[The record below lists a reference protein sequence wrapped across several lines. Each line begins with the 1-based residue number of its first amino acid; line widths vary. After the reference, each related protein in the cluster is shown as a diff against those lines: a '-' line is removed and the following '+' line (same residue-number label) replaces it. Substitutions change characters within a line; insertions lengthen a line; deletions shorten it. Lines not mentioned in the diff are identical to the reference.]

1 MAINVNQV
9 DDDQNNLAVSY
20 LNQNQNVFPAGSSVA
35 TNISTLGAATGT
47 VASPGPSGVGGTERP
62 GKRLFNPLSKLASYT
77 YQISWYMITPDAY
90 AEFVNTG
97 RKNIDALKTAG
108 PVSDANPGGAG
119 AGAYIIAQSGGI
131 NNKVSRRAPG
141 FELDY
146 YIDNL
151 RFETLMGTKGTG
163 TETSAAS
170 TINFSVTEP
179 YGFSFLT
186 NLKRAGDAL
195 KAYSDSTSY
204 KDQSNQFKNI
214 FILGIRFYGY
224 DINGNLI
231 KPSDQLYGAPIDP
244 AGSDALFENYYDMEI
259 SNIKFKLDGKTVV
272 YNVEAVSINA
282 QALLGTK
289 RGRIPTG
296 VKVQG
301 ATVNDALQGPDGLF
315 TKLNQMEIEKTS
327 KKNPPD
333 AAVPNKYT
341 VKYVGDAE
349 TRIGRASMVTQS
361 DLDKIKWPGSGAKT
375 TSESTDAK
383 SAKPPDPNERMIII
397 NNDTS
402 IIQAIEIIIKRSAYI
417 ANALKT
423 VYANTKQPDVDQKN
437 NPQVKRENPL
447 PLAWYTVNSNITK
460 CTWDTK
466 IGDWAY
472 EQEFI
477 IGVYEIPS
485 VATPYAPDQTRYYG
499 PHKRYEYWFTGQNSE
514 VLDYQL
520 QFDNL
525 YFNTVLGIE
534 EKDFTSLA
542 KSSNPGAEREG
553 QTATPTSSGS
563 ATGDTKTTAGNT
575 GQKADA
581 PPPGQ
586 KDTSA
591 GTAKAGGTS
600 VKTGVKSKGD
610 RTGTLA
616 VGLEAQN
623 SIATSLHDV
632 GAYATGKLKILGDP
646 DFLVRDA
653 ATSLQEFYN
662 KFYDTD
668 GYTISANGGQVFIE
682 VLFKEGVDY
691 KNSDGLF
698 QINESIFFLNYPQYI
713 KDMTQGAL
721 IWEVARVHSTF
732 ANGRFEQVLDLMGT
746 QFDTAED
753 ISGDNSN
760 TATTGAATTTA
771 KAAPAND
778 DQKPLQN
785 LNKKTDLKNLDG
797 TPLRGGG

>member
-1 MAINVNQV
+1 MAISVNQV
-9 DDDQNNLAVSY
+9 DDDLNNLAVSY
-20 LNQNQNVFPAGSSVA
+20 LNQKQNVIPAGSSVA
-35 TNISTLGAATGT
+35 TNISSTGVATGT
-47 VASPGPSGVGGTERP
+47 AASPGPAGMGGSERP
-62 GKRLFNPLSKLASYT
+62 RKRLYNPLSKLASYT

-108 PVSDANPGGAG
+108 PVSDANPTGAG
-119 AGAYIIAQSGGI
+119 AGAYVIAQSGGI
-131 NNKVSRRAPG
+131 NNSTQRRAPG
-141 FELDY
+141 FQLDY

-151 RFETLMGTKGTG
+151 RFETLMGSKGTG
-163 TETSAAS
+163 TDTSAVS
-170 TINFSVTEP
+170 TINFQITEP

-231 KPSDQLYGAPIDP
+231 KPQDKVFGEPIDP

-301 ATVNDALQGPDGLF
+301 KSVNDALQGPDGLI
-315 TKLNQMEIEKTS
+315 TKLNQMEIEKTN
-327 KKNPPD
+327 KNPAD
-333 AAVPNKYT
+333 AMVPNKYSI
-341 VKYVGDAE
+341 KYVGDAE
-349 TRIGRASMVTQS
+349 NRIGKASMVTQA
-361 DLDKIKWPGSGAKT
+361 DLDKIKWPGSGATT

-383 SAKPPDPNERMIII
+383 SAKPPDPNERMIVV

-402 IIQAIEIIIKRSAYI
+402 IVQAIEIIIKRSAYM

-423 VYANTKQPDVDQKN
+423 IYANTKEPDIKQKN

-447 PLAWYTVNSNITK
+447 PLAWFSVNSNIVK

-477 IGVYEIPS
+477 IAVYEIPS
-485 VATPYAPDQTRYYG
+485 VATPYAPNMSRYYG
-499 PHKRYEYWFTGQNSE
+499 CHKRYDYWFTGQNSE
-514 VLDYQL
+514 ILDYQL
-520 QFDNL
+520 TFDNL

-534 EKDFTSLA
+534 EQDFTSLA

-563 ATGDTKTTAGNT
+563 STGNTKTTAGNT

-600 VKTGVKSKGD
+600 VKTGVKSPGD

-616 VGLEAQN
+616 VGLEVQN
-623 SIATSLHDV
+623 SIVTSLHDI
-632 GAYATGKLKILGDP
+632 GAYSNGKLKILGDP

-653 ATSLQEFYN
+653 TTSIQELYN

-682 VLFKEGVDY
+682 VAFKEAVDY
-691 KNSDGLF
+691 KHSTGLME
-698 QINESIFFLNYPQYI
+698 INESIFFLNYPQYI
-713 KDMTQGAL
+713 KDMVQGAL
-721 IWEVARVHSTF
+721 IWEVLKVHSTF
-732 ANGRFEQVLDLMGT
+732 SNGKFEQVLDLGGT

-753 ISGDNSN
+753 ITDDTPSGSSPT
-760 TATTGAATTTA
+760 TATPS
-771 KAAPAND
+771 PAND
-778 DQKPLQN
+778 DQNPNTGLEKG
-785 LNKKTDLKNLDG
+785 TLKGLDG
-797 TPLRGGG
+797 NPRGDG

>member
-9 DDDQNNLAVSY
+9 DDDQSSLAVSY
-20 LNQNQNVFPAGSSVA
+20 LNQRQNVFPAGSAVA
-35 TNISTLGAATGT
+35 TNISTTGAATGT

-90 AEFVNTG
+90 AEFVASG

-108 PVSDANPGGAG
+108 PVSDANPTGAG
-119 AGAYIIAQSGGI
+119 AGAYLVAQSGGI

-151 RFETLMGTKGTG
+151 RFSTVIGTKGTG
-163 TETSAAS
+163 TDTSAIS
-170 TINFSVTEP
+170 NFNFNVTEP

-195 KAYSDSTSY
+195 KAYTDSTSY
-204 KDQSNQFKNI
+204 KDLSNNFKNI
-214 FILGIRFYGY
+214 YILGIRFYGY

-231 KPSDQLYGAPIDP
+231 KPGDQLYGEPIDP

-259 SNIKFKLDGKTVV
+259 ANVKFRLDGKTVT

-282 QALLGTK
+282 QALLGIK

-301 ATVNDALQGPDGLF
+301 KDVNDALQGPDGLI
-315 TKLNQMEIEKTS
+315 TKLNQSEIQKTS
-327 KKNPPD
+327 KKNSPD
-333 AAVPNKYT
+333 AKIPNKYNII
-341 VKYVGDAE
+341 YQGDAE
-349 TRIGRASMVTQS
+349 FRIGKASMVTQS
-361 DLDKIKWPGSGAKT
+361 DLDKIKWPGSGAT
-375 TSESTDAK
+375 TTTESTDAK
-383 SAKPPDPNERMIII
+383 GVKPPDPNERMIIF
-397 NNDTS
+397 NNDVS
-402 IIQAIEIIIKRSAYI
+402 IVQAIETIIKRSAYME
-417 ANALKT
+417 NALKT
-423 VYANTKQPDVDQKN
+423 VYANTKEPDIDQKN

-447 PLAWYTVNSNITK
+447 PLAWFTVNSEIVK
-460 CTWDTK
+460 CEWDDK

-472 EQEFI
+472 EQNFI
-477 IGVYEIPS
+477 INIYEIPS
-485 VATPYAPDQTRYYG
+485 VATPFAPDQTRYYG
-499 PHKRYEYWFTGQNSE
+499 PHKRYDYYFTGQNSE

-534 EKDFTSLA
+534 EKDFKSL
-542 KSSNPGAEREG
+542 SGSQNPGAEREG
-553 QTATPTSSGS
+553 QEAPAGGSGS
-563 ATGDTKTTAGNT
+563 STGNTKTTSGNT
-575 GQKADA
+575 GQTADA
-581 PPPGQ
+581 PPPGS

-600 VKTGVKSKGD
+600 VKTGIKSTGD

-623 SIATSLHDV
+623 SIVTSLHDI
-632 GAYATGKLKILGDP
+632 GAYANGKIKILGDP
-646 DFLVRDA
+646 DFLIRDA
-653 ATSLQEFYN
+653 ATSLTEFYN

-682 VLFKEGVDY
+682 VAFKEAVDY
-691 KNSDGLF
+691 KNSTGLME
-698 QINESIFFLNYPQYI
+698 INENIFFLNYPQYI
-713 KDMTQGAL
+713 KDMTQGAV
-721 IWEVARVHSTF
+721 IWEVTQVDSTF
-732 ANGRFEQVLDLMGT
+732 ANGKFEQVLTLIGT
-746 QFDTAED
+746 MFDTGEPSSDSTSVTAV
-753 ISGDNSN
+753 SG
-760 TATTGAATTTA
+760 AGTTSAQTE
-771 KAAPAND
+771 PANGD
-778 DQKPLQN
+778 LIPLTTPPLQN
-785 LNKKTDLKNLDG
+785 LVDPREG
-797 TPLRGGG
+797 

>member
-1 MAINVNQV
+1 MAINVNRV
-9 DDDQNNLAVSY
+9 DDDQSSLAVSY
-20 LNQNQNVFPAGSSVA
+20 LNQKQNVFPAGSFVA
-35 TNISTLGAATGT
+35 TNISTTGAATGT
-47 VASPGPSGVGGTERP
+47 AASPGAAGMGGAERP
-62 GKRLFNPLSKLASYT
+62 GKRLYNPLSKLASYT

-97 RKNIDALKTAG
+97 RRNIDALRTAG
-108 PVSDANPGGAG
+108 PASDANPTGAG
-119 AGAYIIAQSGGI
+119 AGAYLIAQSGGI
-131 NNKVSRRAPG
+131 NNQISRRAPG

-151 RFETLMGTKGTG
+151 RFETLIGSKSTG
-163 TETSAAS
+163 TDTSAVS
-170 TINFSVTEP
+170 TIQFVVTEP

-195 KAYSDSTSY
+195 KAYSDSTTY

-231 KPSDQLYGAPIDP
+231 KPGDQLYGEPLDP
-244 AGSDALFENYYDMEI
+244 AGTDALFENYYDMEI
-259 SNIKFKLDGKTVV
+259 SNIKFKLDGKTVT

-301 ATVNDALQGPDGLF
+301 ATVNDALQGPNGLIS
-315 TKLNQMEIEKTS
+315 KLNQSEIEKTNKS
-327 KKNPPD
+327 KPD
-333 AAVPNKYT
+333 ASVANKYSI
-341 VKYVGDAE
+341 KYVGDAAN
-349 TRIGRASMVTQS
+349 RIGLASMVTQS
-361 DLDKIKWPGSGAKT
+361 DLDKIKWPGSGANN

-383 SAKPPDPNERMIII
+383 SAKPPDPNERMIIF

-402 IIQAIEIIIKRSAYI
+402 IIQAIETIIKRSAYM

-423 VYANTKQPDVDQKN
+423 VYANVKQPDVDQKN
-437 NPQVKRENPL
+437 NPQIKRENPL
-447 PLAWYTVNSNITK
+447 QLSWFAVNSNIVK
-460 CTWDTK
+460 CEWDT
-466 IGDWAY
+466 IIADWAY
-472 EQEFI
+472 EQEFVI
-477 IGVYEIPS
+477 SVYEIPS
-485 VATPYAPDQTRYYG
+485 VPTPYAPNKSRYYG

-534 EKDFTSLA
+534 DKDFISLA
-542 KSSNPGAEREG
+542 KSNNPGAEREG
-553 QTATPTSSGS
+553 QTATSTSSGS
-563 ATGDTKTTAGNT
+563 STGDTKTTSGNT

-591 GTAKAGGTS
+591 GTATGGGAS
-600 VKTGVKSKGD
+600 VKTGVKSAGD

-616 VGLEAQN
+616 VGLEVQN
-623 SIATSLHDV
+623 SIVTSLHDI
-632 GAYATGKLKILGDP
+632 GAFANGKLKILGDP

-653 ATSLQEFYN
+653 TTSITELYN

-668 GYTISANGGQVFIE
+668 GYTISANSGQVFIE
-682 VLFKEGVDY
+682 VLFKEAVDY
-691 KNSDGLF
+691 KNSTGLMN
-698 QINESIFFLNYPQYI
+698 INESIFFLNYPQYI

-721 IWEVARVHSTF
+721 IWEVARVHTTM
-732 ANGRFEQVLDLMGT
+732 ANGKFEQVLDLIGT

-753 ISGDNSN
+753 IYGDESSSAITGSG
-760 TATTGAATTTA
+760 TTSSKTEDPDGD
-771 KAAPAND
+771 KNP
-778 DQKPLQN
+778 PLQN
-785 LNKKTDLKNLDG
+785 LNTTTNLKGLDG
-797 TPLRGGG
+797 RPLGGGG